1 MSDLSVF
8 ARQTTLPEV
17 GPNGQA
23 RLSAAHVLVVGAGG
37 LGCPVLQYLAA
48 AGVGRITIVDHDHVE
63 RSNLHRQPLYGLDD
77 IGRSKAE
84 AAAQRLQSMGDVE
97 VTADIRR
104 LGASNAAEAVARAD
118 LVVDAAD
125 SFAVSY
131 ILSDECLAQ
140 NKPLISASALG
151 LQGYVGGFCGGAPS
165 LRAVFPDLPEQAATC
180 ATAGVLG
187 PVVGTIGA
195 LQAQM
200 VLGTLLGWDTPDP
213 LGQMMIFDLKRF
225 APSAFRFDGAP
236 EPDSYWRFLPRAALA
251 QQPQV
256 IELRPESEA
265 PVAASD
271 NALRILPDDI
281 ATAEIDPRQPVTLCC
296 QSGLRAWRAGRA
308 LAALGHTEIT
318 LFAASAE

>member
-1 MSDLSVF
+1 
-8 ARQTTLPEV
+8 
-17 GPNGQA
+17 
-23 RLSAAHVLVVGAGG
+23 
-37 LGCPVLQYLAA
+37 
-48 AGVGRITIVDHDHVE
+48 
-63 RSNLHRQPLYGLDD
+63 
-77 IGRSKAE
+77 
-84 AAAQRLQSMGDVE
+84 MGDVQ

-104 LGASNAAEAVARAD
+104 LGASNAAEVMAPVD

-180 ATAGVLG
+180 ASAGVLG

-200 VLGTLLGWDTPDP
+200 VLGTLLDWDAPAP

-225 APSAFRFDGAP
+225 APSAFRFDDAP
-236 EPDSYWRFLPRAALA
+236 EPETSWRFLSHKDLA
-251 QQPQV
+251 DQSQV
-256 IELRPESEA
+256 IELRPDTESPEPA
-265 PVAASD
+265 CA
-271 NALRILPDDI
+271 NALRVLPDDI
-281 ATAEIDPRQPVTLCC
+281 ATAAIDRDQPVTLCC

-308 LAALGHTEIT
+308 LAALGQTEIT

>member
-1 MSDLSVF
+1 MSDLSIF
-8 ARQTTLPEV
+8 ARQTLLPEV
-17 GPNGQA
+17 GAEGQS
-23 RLSAAHVLVVGAGG
+23 RLSTAHVLVVGAGG

-48 AGVGRITIVDHDHVE
+48 AGIGQITIMDHDHVE

-77 IGRSKAE
+77 IGHSKAE
-84 AAAQRLQSMGDVE
+84 AAAQRLQSMSDVQ

-104 LGASNAAEAVARAD
+104 FGASNAAEVVAPVD

-125 SFAVSY
+125 SFAVSF
-131 ILSDECLAQ
+131 ILSDECLTQ
-140 NKPLISASALG
+140 SKPLISASALG

-200 VLGTLLGWDTPDP
+200 VLGTLLGWDAPAP

-236 EPDSYWRFLPRAALA
+236 EPEISWRFLSRADLA
-251 QQPQV
+251 DQPQV
-256 IELRPESEA
+256 IELRPDTESPEPA
-265 PVAASD
+265 CA
-271 NALRILPDDI
+271 NALRVLPDDI
-281 ATAEIDPRQPVTLCC
+281 ATVAIDPHQPVTLCC
-296 QSGLRAWRAGRA
+296 HSGLRAWRAGRA
-308 LAALGHTEIT
+308 LAALGQKEIT
-318 LFAASAE
+318 LFAASAQ